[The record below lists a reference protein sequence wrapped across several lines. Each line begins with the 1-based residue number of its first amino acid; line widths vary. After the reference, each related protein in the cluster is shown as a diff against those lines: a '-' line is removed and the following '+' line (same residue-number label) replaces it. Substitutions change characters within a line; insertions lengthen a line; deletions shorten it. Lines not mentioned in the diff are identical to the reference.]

1 MLGCAVLCLVAQLC
15 STLHNPMNCSPSRLS
30 VHRILQARVD
40 CHALLQGIFPTQ
52 GSNSGLP
59 HCRWI
64 LYGLSHQMFFS
75 FFFFFLIYF
84 WLYWVFVAV
93 HVWVSHCSDLS
104 CCGAQTLGPGGS
116 AAVMPKFSCPMAGR
130 IFTDLGSNLCLLHWQ
145 ADFQQLNHQG
155 SP

>member
-1 MLGCAVLCLVAQLC
+1 MKVLITQSSLTLC
-15 STLHNPMNCSPSRLS
+15 KPMDCSLAGSS

-75 FFFFFLIYF
+75 FFYLF

-93 HVWVSHCSDLS
+93 HVWVPHCSDFS
-104 CCGAQTLGPGGS
+104 CCGAQTLGPEGS
-116 AAVMPKFSCPMAGR
+116 AAVVPKFSCPMAGG
-130 IFTDLGSNLCLLHWQ
+130 IFPDQGLNLCLLHWQ
-145 ADFQQLNHQG
+145 ADSYPPCHQG
-155 SP
+155 SSGS

>member
-1 MLGCAVLCLVAQLC
+1 MMLGCAVLCLVAQSC
-15 STLHNPMNCSPSRLS
+15 STLCNPMNCSLSGLS
-30 VHRILQARVD
+30 VHRILQARVY

-75 FFFFFLIYF
+75 FFYLF

-93 HVWVSHCSDLS
+93 HVWVSHCSDFS
-104 CCGAQTLGPGGS
+104 CCGAQTLGPEGS
-116 AAVMPKFSCPMAGR
+116 AAVVPKFSCPMAGG
-130 IFTDLGSNLCLLHWQ
+130 IFPDQGLNLCLLHWQ

>member
-1 MLGCAVLCLVAQLC
+1 MLGCTVLCLVAQLC

-130 IFTDLGSNLCLLHWQ
+130 IFPDQGSNLCLLHWQ